1 MSLAVDRTT
10 ALLAGGVIAILVL
23 ASVVGAILARRPGD
37 AGYRETVANLNARMR
52 AWWVMVG
59 VFLVAILS
67 GPIGAVIL
75 FGLTSFLALREFMTM
90 TPTRRGDH
98 DTLLWLFFVIT
109 PL

>member
-1 MSLAVDRTT
+1 MTLAVDRTT

-67 GPIGAVIL
+67 
-75 FGLTSFLALREFMTM
+75 SD
-90 TPTRRGDH
+90 RRGHLVWFD
-98 DTLLWLFFVIT
+98 LFSGA
-109 PL
+109 P